1 MQNIAREKDILLES
15 LDEVLFEK
23 DGNITLSLAFSIG
36 AVIFFVLFL
45 FIPKI
50 YLSNNIYT
58 ESIQINKLQKEYL
71 SLNNEN
77 EILKSKIDKLKFQ
90 NGVTH

>member
-23 DGNITLSLAFSIG
+23 DQNITLSLALSIG

-71 SLNNEN
+71 SLYNEN